1 MTDQIVAGLSR
12 LFEEHRLVFWYDV
25 GRDMREAYDALELPD
40 VTKVEI
46 QNNEFGLKYRI
57 LKQEPETRFLLFK
70 DGPAPNDIDNWLLD
84 LELASVVFKA
94 DQSAIWLAELG
105 LPTQLL
111 GVVQEHPEFYR
122 STKRIEALKQRLN
135 PSDQGTDIRR
145 RMLAVSVGAEGG
157 LDTVV
162 ETLLGELAED
172 SDEGIR
178 LLQRANLLDFFWQ
191 QMAATYGYSSTEP
204 DLQDFAIALFEAA
217 YKRDLG
223 DDVVLSD
230 EALLTFR
237 RWKNARQSAAAFETL
252 SARFY
257 DVLNIE
263 GDLQKRNFRDVMELD
278 QYEKIDAYIITE
290 IVRELSAETVGE
302 TEVLRWIKTREQRH
316 WFGRYE
322 HVYRAIGAATEL
334 LQSLTSMTLSLSSL
348 QEGVQRYTATW
359 FKVDQQYRKF
369 IFHLQKSGSAGLLAD
384 LFDRVEN
391 RYTNNFLL
399 RINDAWQDQ
408 VSSMSKWEIGG
419 YPKQT
424 EFYREHVASY
434 RQQNQKVAVVISD
447 ALRYEIAEECL
458 RSIRKLNRFDADLKP
473 MISALPS
480 YTQLGMAALLPNKAL
495 EFKPDGSGQILSDG
509 ESTQGL
515 DARAKVLDK
524 GRDGDRVR
532 AFRSEE
538 FAALTSDDA
547 KGVFRDNDVVYL
559 YHNRVDAVGDKRDTE
574 EQLAEASEDAISD
587 LVQLVRKLT
596 SANFTNILITADH
609 GFLYQHR
616 KLDEADFS
624 IAEVT
629 SGTVTL
635 RNRRFILGSGFV
647 DEPGMKRFKSED
659 LGLAGDIDVL
669 IPNSINRLRLKGAGS
684 RFVHGGASL
693 QEVIIPILRVGKQR
707 EADVK
712 QVDVEVV
719 FTGRSVI
726 SSGQLAVRLYQTEA
740 VTEKNQPRDLTVGI
754 YSEDD
759 VLLSDEHQFPFD
771 LKSEN
776 PRDREI
782 PVQFLMSKEAERFN
796 NQTVFLKLRERV
808 GKTTKFQDYAVRSLS
823 LRRGITDLDF

>member
-1 MTDQIVAGLSR
+1 MPVR
-12 LFEEHRLVFWYDV
+12 RC
-25 GRDMREAYDALELPD
+25 
-40 VTKVEI
+40 
-46 QNNEFGLKYRI
+46 
-57 LKQEPETRFLLFK
+57 
-70 DGPAPNDIDNWLLD
+70 
-84 LELASVVFKA
+84 
-94 DQSAIWLAELG
+94 
-105 LPTQLL
+105 
-111 GVVQEHPEFYR
+111 
-122 STKRIEALKQRLN
+122 STK
-135 PSDQGTDIRR
+135 
-145 RMLAVSVGAEGG
+145 
-157 LDTVV
+157 
-162 ETLLGELAED
+162 
-172 SDEGIR
+172 
-178 LLQRANLLDFFWQ
+178 
-191 QMAATYGYSSTEP
+191 
-204 DLQDFAIALFEAA
+204 
-217 YKRDLG
+217 
-223 DDVVLSD
+223 
-230 EALLTFR
+230 
-237 RWKNARQSAAAFETL
+237 
-252 SARFY
+252 
-257 DVLNIE
+257 
-263 GDLQKRNFRDVMELD
+263 
-278 QYEKIDAYIITE
+278 
-290 IVRELSAETVGE
+290 AET
-302 TEVLRWIKTREQRH
+302 
-316 WFGRYE
+316 
-322 HVYRAIGAATEL
+322 
-334 LQSLTSMTLSLSSL
+334 
-348 QEGVQRYTATW
+348 
-359 FKVDQQYRKF
+359 
-369 IFHLQKSGSAGLLAD
+369 
-384 LFDRVEN
+384 
-391 RYTNNFLL
+391 
-399 RINDAWQDQ
+399 
-408 VSSMSKWEIGG
+408 
-419 YPKQT
+419 
-424 EFYREHVASY
+424 
-434 RQQNQKVAVVISD
+434 
-447 ALRYEIAEECL
+447 
-458 RSIRKLNRFDADLKP
+458 
-473 MISALPS
+473 
-480 YTQLGMAALLPNKAL
+480 
-495 EFKPDGSGQILSDG
+495 
-509 ESTQGL
+509 
-515 DARAKVLDK
+515 
-524 GRDGDRVR
+524 GDRVR

-759 VLLSDEHQFPFD
+759 VLLSDEHQFSFD